1 MDNEGVKE
9 GREESEYDACRN
21 SRFRVLDRCLQPRF
35 VLAKVRSNDEVSG
48 HAGGDAVEKAHQ
60 IYLLPFVWYHLLGY
74 VRSVSWVYTF
84 AFRRFFRC
92 SGLKF
97 LLHDRYKVM
106 QCWSQFAQDGFCHD
120 AAIHRK
126 LQHRIF
132 AHEILD
138 NYRSVENPVRWVR
151 LHFQYHVL

>member
-1 MDNEGVKE
+1 MVEYGMGYRLTAKQHELIKDVMEPIEEALMLTNDYWSWD
-9 GREESEYDACRN
+9 REYEDWKTNGNR
-21 SRFRVLDRCLQPRF
+21 L
-35 VLAKVRSNDEVSG
+35 
-48 HAGGDAVEKAHQ
+48 
-60 IYLLPFVWYHLLGY
+60 W
-74 VRSVSWVYTF
+74 
-84 AFRRFFRC
+84 RFFRC

-138 NYRSVENPVRWVR
+138 NYRSVENPVR
-151 LHFQYHVL
+151 